1 MARNILII
9 SIFIAVIVIILSFA
23 VMQNKLVL
31 DGKLQNLINLTN
43 HENLL
48 NTNPTDEHR
57 ETSTTLEPNENI
69 GRIAGLQDKCLGSA
83 LCPN

>member
-9 SIFIAVIVIILSFA
+9 SIFIAVIVIILSFV

-57 ETSTTLEPNENI
+57 ETSTTLVPNENI

>member
-9 SIFIAVIVIILSFA
+9 SIFIAVIVIILSFV
-23 VMQNKLVL
+23 VMQNKLVPG
-31 DGKLQNLINLTN
+31 GKLQNLINLTN

-48 NTNPTDEHR
+48 NTNPTDEHT
-57 ETSTTLEPNENI
+57 ETSATLEPNENT
-69 GRIAGLQDKCLGSA
+69 GRIASLQDKCLGSA